1 MGRVHGIIKI
11 FSFLSNML
19 RFIIIINRIII
30 FIFSVLIVNIFEI
43 IIEWEII
50 KISSSVIYLTFIIDS
65 TALYFIR
72 LVRLV
77 SGSVIIF
84 SSSYMISEKFFS
96 RFIFLVFIF
105 IISIF
110 LLILSPNIISL
121 LLGWDGLGVTSYLL
135 VIFYQRNKS
144 YNAGI
149 LTALTNRL
157 GDVGL
162 LVSISLII
170 YIGSWS
176 YVFVNI
182 TDKIFSQ
189 ILVYLIVISACTKRA
204 QIPFSAWLPAAI
216 AAPTPVSALVHSSTL
231 VTAGVYLLIR
241 INLIIIEINIRKFLG
256 TLGILTIIIA
266 GITAIVEIDI
276 KKVIAL
282 STLRQLG
289 IIIIILGIGNPIL
302 SFFHLISHAFFK
314 AILFICAGLIIHRIK
329 DYQDIRKIGF
339 NYLNINLSVSIIMIA
354 NIRLCGL
361 PFLSG
366 FYSKDLII
374 EIVIIKGKNI
384 FLFFMLILGTS
395 LTVIYSCRLNFLIS
409 LNFIKTESLY
419 NIRENSNLII
429 LGIFFLA
436 PLSVIGGLIISWNI
450 MSINKIIFLPLW
462 IKSFVLLLIM
472 ASLMLYLYIFNNM
485 QYLYKSI
492 YIWFFSNIWF
502 IPYSINLSLAYLSL
516 NYSISFLKYVEI
528 MWSEIFLF
536 KFIFSLVNNSFFR
549 KILDYLSFIYFFQVL
564 EFFIIILLIYIF
576 IR

>member
-1 MGRVHGIIKI
+1 M
-11 FSFLSNML
+11 
-19 RFIIIINRIII
+19 
-30 FIFSVLIVNIFEI
+30 NIFEI

-84 SSSYMISEKFFS
+84 SSSYIISEKFFS
-96 RFIFLVFIF
+96 RFIFLVFMF
-105 IISIF
+105 IMSIF

-176 YVFVNI
+176 YVFINI

-189 ILVYLIVISACTKRA
+189 ILVYLIIISACTKRA

-289 IIIIILGIGNPIL
+289 IIIIILGIGNPVL

-339 NYLNINLSVSIIMIA
+339 NYLNINLSVSIIIIA

-419 NIRENSNLII
+419 NIRENANLII

-436 PLSVIGGLIISWNI
+436 PISVAGGLIISWNI
-450 MSINKIIFLPLW
+450 MSINKIIFLPFW
-462 IKSFVLLLIM
+462 MKSFVLLLIV
-472 ASLMLYLYIFNNM
+472 ASLISYLYIFNNI

-492 YIWFFSNIWF
+492 YIWFFSNMWF

-516 NYSISFLKYVEI
+516 NYSISFFKYVEI
-528 MWSEIFLF
+528 IWSEIFLF
-536 KFIFSLVNNSFFR
+536 KFIFSSINNSFFR

>member
-1 MGRVHGIIKI
+1 MSILII
-11 FSFLSNML
+11 
-19 RFIIIINRIII
+19 
-30 FIFSVLIVNIFEI
+30 NIFEV
-43 IIEWEII
+43 IIEWEVI

-65 TALYFIR
+65 MSLYFIR

-77 SGSVIIF
+77 SGSVMIF
-84 SSSYMISEKFFS
+84 RSSYIISEKFFS
-96 RFIFLVFIF
+96 RFIFLVFMF

-162 LVSISLII
+162 LVSISLIV
-170 YIGSWS
+170 YLGSWT
-176 YVFVNI
+176 YLYINI
-182 TDKIFSQ
+182 NNRTYSQ
-189 ILVYLIVISACTKRA
+189 ILVYLIIISACTKSA

-241 INLIIIEINIRKFLG
+241 INLIIIEINISKFLRI
-256 TLGILTIIIA
+256 LGMLTIIIA

-289 IIIIILGIGNPIL
+289 IIIIILGMGNPVL

-314 AILFICAGLIIHRIK
+314 AILFICAGLTIHRIK
-329 DYQDIRKIGF
+329 DYQDIRKMGF
-339 NYLNINLSVSIIMIA
+339 NYININLSVSIIIIA

-361 PFLSG
+361 PFLRG
-366 FYSKDLII
+366 FYSKDIII
-374 EIVIIKGKNI
+374 EIVIIKGKRF
-384 FLFFMLILGTS
+384 FLFFLLIIGTR

-409 LNFIKTESLY
+409 LNFIKIESFY

-429 LGIFFLA
+429 VGIMFLL
-436 PLSVIGGLIISWNI
+436 PLSIIGGLIISWNI
-450 MSINKIIFLPLW
+450 IRVNKIIFLPFW
-462 IKSFVLLLIM
+462 IKSFVLILI
-472 ASLMLYLYIFNNM
+472 AGSVYFY
-485 QYLYKSI
+485 I
-492 YIWFFSNIWF
+492 YIYNNIQSLNKYIYVWFFSNIWF
-502 IPYSINLSLAYLSL
+502 MPYSFNMSLRYLSL
-516 NYSISFLKYVEI
+516 NYSVSFFKYVEI
-528 MWSEIFLF
+528 IWSELFLF
-536 KFIFSLVNNSFFR
+536 KFFYSVTNNSFFR
-549 KILDYLSFIYFFQVL
+549 KFIDYLSFIYFFQVL
-564 EFFIIILLIYIF
+564 EFFIIFILVIILI
-576 IR
+576 R

>member
-1 MGRVHGIIKI
+1 MSILII
-11 FSFLSNML
+11 
-19 RFIIIINRIII
+19 
-30 FIFSVLIVNIFEI
+30 NIFEV
-43 IIEWEII
+43 IIEWEVI

-65 TALYFIR
+65 MSLYFIR

-77 SGSVIIF
+77 SGSVMIF
-84 SSSYMISEKFFS
+84 RSSYIMSEKFFS
-96 RFIFLVFIF
+96 RFIFLVFMF

-162 LVSISLII
+162 LVSISLIV
-170 YIGSWS
+170 YLGSWT
-176 YVFVNI
+176 YLYINI
-182 TDKIFSQ
+182 NNRTYSQ
-189 ILVYLIVISACTKRA
+189 ILVYLIIISACTKSA
-204 QIPFSAWLPAAI
+204 QIPFSAWLPAAM

-241 INLIIIEINIRKFLG
+241 INLIIIEINISKFLRI
-256 TLGILTIIIA
+256 LGMLTIIIA

-289 IIIIILGIGNPIL
+289 IIIIILGIGNPVL

-314 AILFICAGLIIHRIK
+314 AILFICAGLTIHRIK
-329 DYQDIRKIGF
+329 DYQDIRKMGF
-339 NYLNINLSVSIIMIA
+339 NYVNINLSVSIIIIA

-361 PFLSG
+361 PFLRG
-366 FYSKDLII
+366 FYSKDIII
-374 EIVIIKGKNI
+374 EIVIIKGKRF
-384 FLFFMLILGTS
+384 FLFFLLIIGTR

-409 LNFIKTESLY
+409 LNFIKIESFY

-429 LGIFFLA
+429 VGIMFLL
-436 PLSVIGGLIISWNI
+436 PLSIIGGLIISWNI
-450 MSINKIIFLPLW
+450 IRVNKIIFLPFW
-462 IKSFVLLLIM
+462 IKSFVLILI
-472 ASLMLYLYIFNNM
+472 AGSVYFY
-485 QYLYKSI
+485 I
-492 YIWFFSNIWF
+492 YIYNNIQSLNKYIYMWFFSNIWF
-502 IPYSINLSLAYLSL
+502 MPYSFNMSLRYLSL
-516 NYSISFLKYVEI
+516 NYSVSFFKYVEI
-528 MWSEIFLF
+528 IWSELFLF
-536 KFIFSLVNNSFFR
+536 KFFYSVTNNSFFR
-549 KILDYLSFIYFFQVL
+549 KFIDYLSFIYFFQVL
-564 EFFIIILLIYIF
+564 EFFIIFILVIILI
-576 IR
+576 R